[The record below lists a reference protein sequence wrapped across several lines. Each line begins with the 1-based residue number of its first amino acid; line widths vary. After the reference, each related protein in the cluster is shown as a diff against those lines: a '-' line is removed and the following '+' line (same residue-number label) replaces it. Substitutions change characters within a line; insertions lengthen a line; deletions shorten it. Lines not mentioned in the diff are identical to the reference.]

1 MSDRYDVV
9 VIGAGPA
16 GYVAALRCA
25 QLGLQTACVDAWV
38 NAEGKPA
45 LGGTCLNAGCIPS
58 KSLLESSECFV
69 QAQRDLHDHGIDV
82 DGVAL
87 DLERMQQRKQRVV
100 RELTQGIE
108 QLFKAGRIDWV
119 QGRGQLLAGKRVR
132 VTDAAGQTRE
142 LAADNVILAPGSVPV
157 QLEQLPVD
165 DAVVVDSSGAL
176 EFDRVPQRLGVIG
189 AGAIGLELGSVWRR
203 LGSESVTVLE
213 AQDEFLAMV
222 DRQVAREAQRLFTGQ
237 GLDIQLG
244 CRVVDSRPAG
254 DGNDGI
260 EVDYQNAGGKQT
272 AVFDKVIVAV
282 GRRPNTETIAADEAT
297 LLLDEWGLIHV
308 DDQCCTNLP
317 GVYAIGDAVRGPML
331 AHKGSEEGV
340 MVAEL
345 IAGKVAH
352 MRYDTVP
359 SVIYTLPEIA
369 WVGQTEQALKAAD
382 VDYRVGVFPF
392 AASGRARATGQSDG
406 FIKLLADN
414 GTDRILGAHMIGP
427 HCSELIAEAVIA
439 MQLGGSAEDLALTTF
454 AHPSLSESLHEAALA
469 VDGRALHIA
478 QRRRPGSNR

>member
-1 MSDRYDVV
+1 MSEHYDVV
-9 VIGAGPA
+9 VIGGGPA

-38 NAEGKPA
+38 NGDGRPA
-45 LGGTCLNAGCIPS
+45 LGGTCLNVGCIPS
-58 KSLLESSECFV
+58 KSLLESSEYFV
-69 QAQRDLHDHGIDV
+69 QAQHDLLDHGIDIS
-82 DGVAL
+82 GVAL
-87 DLERMQQRKQRVV
+87 DLPRMQQRKQRVV

-108 QLFKAGRIDWV
+108 QLFKASRIDWV

-132 VTDAAGQTRE
+132 VSAANGDSRE
-142 LAADNVILAPGSVPV
+142 LAADSIVLAPGSVPA
-157 QLEQLPVD
+157 QLEQLAVD
-165 DAVVVDSSGAL
+165 GDAVVDSSGAL
-176 EFDRVPQRLGVIG
+176 EFDRVPRRLGVIG

-203 LGSESVTVLE
+203 LGSERVTVLE

-222 DRQVAREAQRLFTGQ
+222 DRQVAREAQRLFARQ

-244 CRVVDSRPAG
+244 CRVVDSRA
-254 DGNDGI
+254 GNDGV
-260 EVDYQNAGGKQT
+260 EVEYQNADGKRT

-308 DDQCCTNLP
+308 DDRCCTNLP

-345 IAGKVAH
+345 IAGKAAR

-392 AASGRARATGQSDG
+392 AASGRARATGQTDG
-406 FIKLLADN
+406 FIKLLADSA
-414 GTDRILGAHMIGP
+414 TDRILGTHMIGP
-427 HCSELIAEAVIA
+427 HCSELIAEAVIT
-439 MQLGGSAEDLALTTF
+439 MELGGSAEDLALTTF

-469 VDGRALHIA
+469 VEGRALHIA
-478 QRRRPGSNR
+478 QRRRPPRH

>member
-1 MSDRYDVV
+1 
-9 VIGAGPA
+9 
-16 GYVAALRCA
+16 L
-25 QLGLQTACVDAWV
+25 
-38 NAEGKPA
+38 
-45 LGGTCLNAGCIPS
+45 
-58 KSLLESSECFV
+58 
-69 QAQRDLHDHGIDV
+69 
-82 DGVAL
+82 
-87 DLERMQQRKQRVV
+87 
-100 RELTQGIE
+100 
-108 QLFKAGRIDWV
+108 
-119 QGRGQLLAGKRVR
+119 
-132 VTDAAGQTRE
+132 
-142 LAADNVILAPGSVPV
+142 
-157 QLEQLPVD
+157 
-165 DAVVVDSSGAL
+165 
-176 EFDRVPQRLGVIG
+176 
-189 AGAIGLELGSVWRR
+189 WRW
-203 LGSESVTVLE
+203 
-213 AQDEFLAMV
+213 
-222 DRQVAREAQRLFTGQ
+222 
-237 GLDIQLG
+237 
-244 CRVVDSRPAG
+244 
-254 DGNDGI
+254 
-260 EVDYQNAGGKQT
+260 
-272 AVFDKVIVAV
+272 
-282 GRRPNTETIAADEAT
+282 AT

>member
-1 MSDRYDVV
+1 MSEHYDVV

-25 QLGLQTACVDAWV
+25 QLGMQIACVDAWV
-38 NAEGKPA
+38 NGDGKPA
-45 LGGTCLNAGCIPS
+45 LGGTCLNVGCIPS
-58 KSLLESSECFV
+58 KSLLESSEYFV
-69 QAQRDLHDHGIDV
+69 QARRDLHDHGIDIS
-82 DGVAL
+82 GATL
-87 DLERMQQRKQRVV
+87 DLARMQQRKQRVV

-108 QLFKAGRIDWV
+108 QLFKASRIDWV
-119 QGRGQLLAGKRVR
+119 QGTGQLLAGKRVR
-132 VTDAAGQTRE
+132 VTDANGDARE
-142 LAADNVILAPGSVPV
+142 LAADNVILAPGSVPLR
-157 QLEQLPVD
+157 LEQLAMD
-165 DAVVVDSSGAL
+165 GDAVVDSSGAL
-176 EFDRVPQRLGVIG
+176 EFDRVPRRLGVIG

-213 AQDEFLAMV
+213 AQDEFLSMV
-222 DRQVAREAQRLFTGQ
+222 DRQVAREAQRLFAGQ

-244 CRVVDSRPAG
+244 CRVVDSRAVD
-254 DGNDGI
+254 DGV
-260 EVDYQNAGGKQT
+260 EVEYQNADGHQT
-272 AVFDKVIVAV
+272 AVFDKLIVAV
-282 GRRPNTETIAADEAT
+282 GRRPNTETLAADEAT

-308 DDQCCTNLP
+308 DDQCRTNLP

-345 IAGKVAH
+345 IAGKAAG

-392 AASGRARATGQSDG
+392 AASGRARATGQTDG
-406 FIKLLADN
+406 FIKLLADS

-427 HCSELIAEAVIA
+427 HCSELISEAVIA
-439 MQLGGSAEDLALTTF
+439 MELGGSAEDLALTTF

-478 QRRRPGSNR
+478 QRRRPAGRN